1 MMMKLTSGLRIAMA
15 ATLLTLNSILHVTP
29 LLVVALVKAIVR
41 IRPVRNVCDRGL
53 MALAASWIDVNSWMF
68 DHLTDTKIVVT
79 GLPEP
84 MPEGHF
90 LVIWQPPV
98 LGRHSGPAKIVQSAT
113 SDAALFSEEPVDL
126 GADPGSGLVGTG
138 LSIHETL
145 HPPADRKA
153 PRTGRPRYCRHAKS
167 VREIPPDTCLDRQFW
182 SKARVSSQTSTRSSA
197 RPFGICSSRG
207 PGATAFV
214 LDAMGESLDTLVDV
228 TITYPDGAGE
238 LGDLFANRIK
248 RIHVEIQLL
257 PIPPE
262 LRGGDYQNDEA
273 HRQRIQ
279 SWINE
284 RWVTKD
290 KTVERL
296 LSSAPDPSKH
306 A

>member
-90 LVIWQPPV
+90 LVICNHQSWVDIPV
-98 LGRHSGPAKIVQSAT
+98 LQKLFNRRLPMLRFFLKSQLIWVPILGLAWWALDFPFMKRYTRQQIEKRPELAGRDIAAT
-113 SDAALFSEEPVDL
+113 
-126 GADPGSGLVGTG
+126 
-138 LSIHETL
+138 
-145 HPPADRKA
+145 RKA
-153 PRTGRPRYCRHAKS
+153 CEKFRRIPVSIVNFVEGTRFKSDKHAEQCSPFRHLLKPRAG
-167 VREIPPDTCLDRQFW
+167 
-182 SKARVSSQTSTRSSA
+182 
-197 RPFGICSSRG
+197 G
-207 PGATAFV
+207 TAFV